1 MLKGVFRM
9 VAANRECYRI
19 SSNASLSDSRN
30 TWPIMLYT
38 ILSYHYWN
46 PSQKF
51 RNVVSIPYW
60 FTLLISAIIIKKK
73 LVQSLLYCIYLQFH
87 CLDIVHNFLN
97 VLQFREEE
105 AEK

>member
-9 VAANRECYRI
+9 VAANRECEEYPI
-19 SSNASLSDSRN
+19 MHHYQIPRN
-30 TWPIMLYT
+30 TCPIMLYT

-60 FTLLISAIIIKKK
+60 FTLLISAIIIKKTCPK
-73 LVQSLLYCIYLQFH
+73 LVILHLSSIPLFTI
-87 CLDIVHNFLN
+87 
-97 VLQFREEE
+97 
-105 AEK
+105 AA

>member
-1 MLKGVFRM
+1 MHH
-9 VAANRECYRI
+9 YQI
-19 SSNASLSDSRN
+19 PRN
-30 TWPIMLYT
+30 TCPIMLYT

-60 FTLLISAIIIKKK
+60 FTLLISAIIIKTN
-73 LVQSLLYCIYLQFH
+73 LLYCIYLQFH